1 VPGRS
6 GAPDPSPR
14 RARPARRAEGAAAPD
29 AALIAAVR
37 EALVAHA
44 DPGRAPAMQ
53 RYMKSTMPFLGV
65 GAATLTAA
73 LRPVFRA
80 HPQPDV
86 ASFGA
91 TVRAL
96 YVDATHREE
105 RYAAIAL
112 ARAAPSRRHR
122 TLELLPLYAELVTVG
137 AWWDL
142 VDPIATHLVG
152 ELLLRHPEP
161 VGATLRA
168 WAQGDALWLHR
179 TAILAQLRARERT
192 DLALLE
198 AVLAPALASREFFL
212 RKAVGWALRQYAY
225 TDPDYVRR
233 YVETHAAELSGLSR
247 REALKHL
254 GDDGDAPSPRTTRRR
269 APARTPR
276 PARAPR
282 R

>member
-1 VPGRS
+1 M
-6 GAPDPSPR
+6 
-14 RARPARRAEGAAAPD
+14 
-29 AALIAAVR
+29 R

-44 DPGRAPAMQ
+44 EPDRAPAMQ

-65 GAATLTAA
+65 GAAALTAA

-80 HPQPDV
+80 HPLPDV
-86 ASFGA
+86 ASFVA

-122 TLELLPLYAELVTVG
+122 TLEVLPLYAELVTVG

-142 VDPIATHLVG
+142 VDPIASHLVG
-152 ELLLRHPEP
+152 ELLLRHPAP
-161 VGATLRA
+161 VGATLLS
-168 WAQGDALWLHR
+168 WARGDALWLHR
-179 TAILAQLRARERT
+179 TAILAQLRARART

-198 AVLAPALASREFFL
+198 AVLEPALASREFFL

-233 YVETHAAELSGLSR
+233 YVARHAAELSGLSR

-254 GDDGDAPSPRTTRRR
+254 GDDGDAPVAPRSL
-269 APARTPR
+269 R